1 MTVPGSGKNFKVAI
15 ISPQRML
22 FDGEAKMVVVPAHDG
37 EVGILHDHAPFMAL
51 LGEGPLR
58 LVTDGG
64 GRRFHVSRGFVQVLD
79 NNVSILSEE
88 ATEA

>member
-1 MTVPGSGKNFKVAI
+1 MSVPGSGKTFRVAV
-15 ISPQRML
+15 ISPQRTL
-22 FDGEAKMVVVPAHDG
+22 FDGEAKLVVLPAHDG

-58 LVTDGG
+58 LVTNAGT
-64 GRRFHVSRGFVQVLD
+64 RRFRVSGGFIQVLE